1 MSPFTG
7 HLGTDQNE
15 HSPSGTLKELNGC
28 GGKNKT
34 WHYVVLCLFSHF
46 CTGYLLLWQMSW
58 KWCSLVIIS
67 WPWGWGSGLVKI
79 QWVTNIH
86 VERMW
91 CVNFS
96 HSALSPCTSHSALA
110 PSETPWACLSPELGV
125 CTSVE
130 KGTGFFC
137 KVSTLSMLEAMRN
150 GQFVLRVHYAL
161 TCSSL
166 SSFFS
171 ASGPS
176 FLSDSWPVAT

>member
-1 MSPFTG
+1 MG
-7 HLGTDQNE
+7 VVGKIRHGTMLF
-15 HSPSGTLKELNGC
+15 S
-28 GGKNKT
+28 
-34 WHYVVLCLFSHF
+34 VFLFSHF

-58 KWCSLVIIS
+58 KWCSLAIIS

-79 QWVTNIH
+79 QWVANIH

-96 HSALSPCTSHSALA
+96 HSALSPSTSHSALA